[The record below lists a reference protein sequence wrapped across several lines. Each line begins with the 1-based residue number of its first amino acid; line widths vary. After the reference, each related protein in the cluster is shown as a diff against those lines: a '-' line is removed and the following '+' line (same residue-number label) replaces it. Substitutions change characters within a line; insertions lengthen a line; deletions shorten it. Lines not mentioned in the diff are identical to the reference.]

1 MKFVTHS
8 RVSVT
13 YSCVFVTH
21 SYDSPFFCALSHL
34 CSTLRMLV
42 RVKFV
47 THSCVTPVEHE
58 QNVSSRRIC
67 DSFMCVRDSFT
78 CVSDS
83 FIHLAFFCALSHP
96 SITLSR
102 SVRVEFVT
110 LSYMLMTPSCVFVTH
125 AYTPPFSVLFNTCR
139 AQSHCQR
146 ATRSYVE
153 FVTYLYVFVTHLYTP
168 PFSVLFNTCRAQS
181 HCQSATRSYVEFV
194 TYLYVFVTHAYTPP
208 SSVLSI
214 TCRAQ
219 SHCQSTT
226 RSYMEFVTHLY
237 VFVTRSYMSL
247 QVTLLVRDSIPSFTC
262 VRDSVI
268 CVYLRA
274 QFLQLRQRD
283 GTTQS

>member
-1 MKFVTHS
+1 VKFVTHS

-21 SYDSPFFCALSHL
+21 SYDSPFFCSLSHL

-78 CVSDS
+78 CVRDS

-139 AQSHCQR
+139 AQSHCQ
-146 ATRSYVE
+146 
-153 FVTYLYVFVTHLYTP
+153 
-168 PFSVLFNTCRAQS
+168 
-181 HCQSATRSYVEFV
+181 SATSSYVEFV